1 MTRDSVRERGA
12 GPFERGM
19 PLQPAALVAAL
30 IVAGLV
36 LRFVVAGLYLPLSGF
51 RVDVGDFAIWASR
64 LAAAGPGAF
73 YGQGGLTDYPPGYMY
88 VLWLIGSIGQWLQ
101 PFTLGV
107 SITPGLVK
115 IPGILADGAVAWLLF
130 AYCRRFGEGWLGRWS
145 GERLGLVAATIWL
158 FNPGTIFD
166 SSVWGQIDSVG
177 ALVLIASLYA
187 LARGWTEAAAAG
199 AVLAMLVKFQFAFL
213 LPVVAVVGI
222 KRHLL
227 GRSSDPA
234 LANRADPLRIL
245 TSLAAGLGSLVAV
258 IIPFGLGVWAPGDP
272 SHSLVSKFFAA
283 ADLYKGLTINA
294 MNIWRNPWSGLTQ
307 VQQWGC
313 DAPNNPGF
321 CGPHDGV
328 AFVLGS
334 TTVTWQLVGAVM
346 FGAVALIALWQVARR
361 DDPAGLLTG
370 SLLLA
375 VAFFAL
381 PTRVHERYLFP
392 ALALAAPLVARSWR
406 SAAMYAA
413 VSLIF
418 FANIY
423 WVYTFDWSYVGG
435 STYNPGVNGAPMVRD
450 PFLASTLFSPGGIYV
465 IWLLVVVVLGAL
477 IWRSVHMALVPARD
491 RPPVPRE

>member
-1 MTRDSVRERGA
+1 MTRDSVKERGA

-30 IVAGLV
+30 IVAGVV
-36 LRFVVAGLYLPLSGF
+36 LRFVVAGLYLPLSGL
-51 RVDVGDFAIWASR
+51 RVDVGDFTIWANR

-73 YGQGGLTDYPPGYMY
+73 YGQGGLSDYPPGYMY
-88 VLWLIGSIGQWLQ
+88 VLWLIGSIGRWLQ

-107 SITPGLVK
+107 NITPGLIK
-115 IPGILADGAVAWLLF
+115 IPGIVADGGVAWLLF

-145 GERLGLVAATIWL
+145 GERLGLVAATIWI

-227 GRSSDPA
+227 GRSSDPEH
-234 LANRADPLRIL
+234 ANHPDPLRIL
-245 TSLAAGLGSLVAV
+245 TSLAAGLGSLVAL

-294 MNIWRNPWSGLTQ
+294 MNIWRNPWSGLTR
-307 VQQWGC
+307 VQWWGC

-321 CGPHDGV
+321 CGPHDGIAV
-328 AFVLGS
+328 VLGS
-334 TTVTWQLVGAVM
+334 TTVTWQLVGAIL
-346 FGAVALIALWQVARR
+346 FGAVALVALVQVARR
-361 DDPAGLLTG
+361 DDPLGLLTG

-406 SAAMYAA
+406 AAATYAA
-413 VSLIF
+413 LSLIF

-423 WVYTFDWSYVGG
+423 WVYTFDWSPFVGG
-435 STYNPGVNGAPMVRD
+435 ST
-450 PFLASTLFSPGGIYV
+450 
-465 IWLLVVVVLGAL
+465 
-477 IWRSVHMALVPARD
+477 
-491 RPPVPRE
+491 